1 MKFLKKIILVLL
13 FFACV
18 NNLFAQ
24 KQFSEGTLTY
34 NISIQSSKA
43 EAPVANSLNGA
54 ELNLFIK
61 PFQSRSEMK
70 SSLGTETNV
79 YDNKSDKGF
88 ILKEYSGQKLMITV
102 NKENWVQKNQ
112 WNDNVKF
119 AVSDDLETIGGYKC
133 KKAVGTTS
141 DGRSFTVYFAPDI
154 VITNKKYNNSFE
166 QLPGLPVQYELKSGN
181 LVFKYTLSN
190 ISYEPVSAAKFEAP
204 KTGFRIMTYEENQ
217 QLKKGE

>member
-43 EAPVANSLNGA
+43 EAPVANNLNGA
-54 ELNLFIK
+54 ELNLFVK

-102 NKENWVQKNQ
+102 NKENWIQKNQ

-190 ISYEPVSAAKFEAP
+190 ISYEPVSAAKFDAP
-204 KTGFRIMTYEENQ
+204 KAGFRIMTYEENQ

>member
-1 MKFLKKIILVLL
+1 MNFFKKIILIVL
-13 FFACV
+13 FFAGV
-18 NNLFAQ
+18 NNASAQ
-24 KQFSEGTLTY
+24 KQFSEVTLTY

-102 NKENWVQKNQ
+102 NKENWIQKNQ
-112 WNDNVKF
+112 WNDNMKF
-119 AVSDDLETIGGYKC
+119 NISDDLETIAGYKC
-133 KKAVGTTS
+133 KKAVGITA
-141 DGRSFTVYFAPDI
+141 DGRSFTVYFAPNI

-181 LVFKYTLSN
+181 LVFKYTLNN
-190 ISYEPVSAAKFEAP
+190 ISYEPVSAAKFDAP
-204 KTGFRIMTYEENQ
+204 KAGFRIMTYEENQ

>member
-1 MKFLKKIILVLL
+1 MNFFKKIILIVL
-13 FFACV
+13 FFAGV
-18 NNLFAQ
+18 NNASAQ

-102 NKENWVQKNQ
+102 NKENWIQKNQ
-112 WNDNVKF
+112 WNDNMKF
-119 AVSDDLETIGGYKC
+119 NISDDLETIAGYKC
-133 KKAVGTTS
+133 KKAVGITA
-141 DGRSFTVYFAPDI
+141 DGRSFTVYFAPNI

-190 ISYEPVSAAKFEAP
+190 ISYEPVSAAKFDAP
-204 KTGFRIMTYEENQ
+204 KAGFRIMTYEENQ

>member
-1 MKFLKKIILVLL
+1 MKCLIKIGLVVL
-13 FFACV
+13 FFASV
-18 NNLFAQ
+18 NNIYGQ

-34 NISIQSSKA
+34 SISIQSDKT
-43 EAPVANSLNGA
+43 EAPVSNSLNGA

-70 SSLGTETNV
+70 STLGTETNV
-79 YDNKSDKGF
+79 YDNRSGKGF

-102 NKENWVQKNQ
+102 NKENWAQKNQ
-112 WNDNVKF
+112 WNDNMKF
-119 AVSDDLETIGGYKC
+119 ITSNDLENIAGYKC
-133 KKAVGTTS
+133 KKAVGATL

-154 VITNKKYNNSFE
+154 IVTNKKYNNSFE

-181 LVFKYTLSN
+181 LIFKYTLSN
-190 ISYEPVSAAKFEAP
+190 ISYDPVASVKFDAP
-204 KTGFRIMTYEENQ
+204 KAGFRIMSYEENQ